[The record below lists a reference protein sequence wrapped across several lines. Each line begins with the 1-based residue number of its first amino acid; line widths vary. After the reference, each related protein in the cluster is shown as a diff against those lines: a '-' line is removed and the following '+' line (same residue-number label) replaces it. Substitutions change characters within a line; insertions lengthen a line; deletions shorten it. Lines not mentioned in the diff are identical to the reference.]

1 MHSFWILIFYL
12 TKLQQT
18 EKIMENSDIN
28 RENSYI
34 NFKIGKEYFAI
45 SVYKVL
51 EIIQFEQI
59 TQIPNSSDFIR
70 GVINFRGTIVP
81 VIDMH
86 KRFNIEKPEDE
97 NSMVVVV
104 DMQNKEYNV
113 TMGLLVD
120 QVVNV
125 IEFNY
130 KSIRSVPDLGIRYN
144 PEFLEGFV
152 EMDDHFIMIM
162 NVDRVLSVSELSAV
176 DEEVR
181 IA

>member
-1 MHSFWILIFYL
+1 
-12 TKLQQT
+12 
-18 EKIMENSDIN
+18 
-28 RENSYI
+28 
-34 NFKIGKEYFAI
+34 
-45 SVYKVL
+45 
-51 EIIQFEQI
+51 
-59 TQIPNSSDFIR
+59 
-70 GVINFRGTIVP
+70 
-81 VIDMH
+81 
-86 KRFNIEKPEDE
+86 
-97 NSMVVVV
+97 MVVVV
-104 DMQNKEYNV
+104 DMQNKENSV

-152 EMDDHFIMIM
+152 EMNDQFIMIM
-162 NVDRVLSVSELSAV
+162 NVDRVLSVSELSEV